1 MQIAKYL
8 GLHTIPC
15 KIAWELDET
24 ARAALLCNNHSDA
37 PEHVFGDVL
46 SIYPAASVKKMYK
59 IQRALVREFKEMK
72 QAGAFSHPD
81 GIDLKGKELLMGLD
95 GILEGV
101 RVATSAWCHRHHR
114 YCVVPVPEDPD
125 SWTFHCAGSTCV
137 DFSLRSKSRL
147 GFSGPHM
154 CPFVGRAFMRRACR
168 EWLIM
173 HKCVALHPTEWLLNH
188 YIGDTHVVKS
198 FLMCP
203 SYLGH
208 PATRLRKFTIA
219 IHRSRV
225 ATTVPRSLP
234 ADMFR
239 SRCVL
244 DGSVYFSAE
253 PFEVD
258 CFLAAAGANTCRG
271 LLAPGFKRRFSM
283 PSCE

>member
-1 MQIAKYL
+1 MSGAHRGGGCL
-8 GLHTIPC
+8 
-15 KIAWELDET
+15 A
-24 ARAALLCNNHSDA
+24 
-37 PEHVFGDVL
+37 
-46 SIYPAASVKKMYK
+46 
-59 IQRALVREFKEMK
+59 
-72 QAGAFSHPD
+72 AGAVGS
-81 GIDLKGKELLMGLD
+81 G
-95 GILEGV
+95 
-101 RVATSAWCHRHHR
+101 
-114 YCVVPVPEDPD
+114 
-125 SWTFHCAGSTCV
+125 WTFHCAGSTCV
-137 DFSLRSKSRL
+137 DFSLLSKSRL
-147 GFSGPHM
+147 GLLGPHM
-154 CPFVGRAFMRRACR
+154 CPFVGWAFMRRARR

-173 HKCVALHPTEWLLNH
+173 HECVALRPTEWLLNRH
-188 YIGDTHVVKS
+188 IGDTHVIKS